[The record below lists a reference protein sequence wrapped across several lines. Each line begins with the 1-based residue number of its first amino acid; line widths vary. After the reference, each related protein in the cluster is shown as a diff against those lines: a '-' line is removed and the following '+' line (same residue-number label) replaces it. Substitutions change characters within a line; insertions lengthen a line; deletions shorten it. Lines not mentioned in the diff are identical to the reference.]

1 MNGGSVVQLEHG
13 NARYTVAGGSADAS
27 VLSGHISRMQD
38 GGVTLFPD
46 NDFSVFHDMSAATQ
60 PSRQTAEVN
69 NARLVTSYNDDGTLL

>member
-1 MNGGSVVQLEHG
+1 
-13 NARYTVAGGSADAS
+13 
-27 VLSGHISRMQD
+27 MQD